1 MNRKW
6 RLCRIAATGIAAI
19 IELAAIGPNFA
30 FADSTSARVDYVMR
44 PRTR

>member
-19 IELAAIGPNFA
+19 IELAAIGPNLA
-30 FADSTSARVDYVMR
+30 FAGAA
-44 PRTR
+44 PIHAPP